1 MCVSTIRLAAQ
12 LTAGSA
18 EWGGGPL
25 GRRRQAYGVGEG
37 DSEADGDASVFFVEA
52 FSGEADG
59 DASVVAFFFVVE
71 AFAVVADFLVVD
83 ALWWVEVAAVSFFG
97 SQEVKNAM
105 PMRAVIKNKTG
116 FFIGFG

>member
-1 MCVSTIRLAAQ
+1 MEEGLS
-12 LTAGSA
+12 
-18 EWGGGPL
+18 GGGPK
-25 GRRRQAYGVGEG
+25 AYGVGDG

-71 AFAVVADFLVVD
+71 AFAVVDFLVVD
-83 ALWWVEVAAVSFFG
+83 ALLVVEVAAVSFFG
-97 SQEVKNAM
+97 AQEVKNAM
-105 PMRAVIKNKTG
+105 PMRAMIKNKTG

>member
-1 MCVSTIRLAAQ
+1 MEEGLS
-12 LTAGSA
+12 
-18 EWGGGPL
+18 GGGPK
-25 GRRRQAYGVGEG
+25 AYGVGEG
-37 DSEADGDASVFFVEA
+37 DGDSKADGDASVFFVEA

-71 AFAVVADFLVVD
+71 AFAVVDFLVVD
-83 ALWWVEVAAVSFFG
+83 ALLWVEVAAVSFFG
-97 SQEVKNAM
+97 AQEVKNAM

>member
-1 MCVSTIRLAAQ
+1 M
-12 LTAGSA
+12 
-18 EWGGGPL
+18 EEGPL
-25 GRRRQAYGVGEG
+25 GRRPQAYGVGEG
-37 DSEADGDASVFFVEA
+37 DGDS
-52 FSGEADG
+52 EADG

-71 AFAVVADFLVVD
+71 AFAVVDFLVVD
-83 ALWWVEVAAVSFFG
+83 ALLWVEVAAVSFFG

>member
-12 LTAGSA
+12 LTASSA
-18 EWGGGPL
+18 EWGGGPK
-25 GRRRQAYGVGEG
+25 AYGVGEG

-83 ALWWVEVAAVSFFG
+83 ALLWVEVAAVSFFG

-105 PMRAVIKNKTG
+105 PMRAVMKNKTG

>member
-1 MCVSTIRLAAQ
+1 M
-12 LTAGSA
+12 
-18 EWGGGPL
+18 
-25 GRRRQAYGVGEG
+25 
-37 DSEADGDASVFFVEA
+37 
-52 FSGEADG
+52 
-59 DASVVAFFFVVE
+59 VAFFFVVE

-83 ALWWVEVAAVSFFG
+83 ALLVVEVAAVSFFG

>member
-1 MCVSTIRLAAQ
+1 MEEGLS
-12 LTAGSA
+12 
-18 EWGGGPL
+18 GGGPK
-25 GRRRQAYGVGEG
+25 AYGVGEG
-37 DSEADGDASVFFVEA
+37 DGDSKADGDASVFFVEA

-59 DASVVAFFFVVE
+59 DASVVAFFFLVE

-83 ALWWVEVAAVSFFG
+83 ALLWVEVAAVSFFG
-97 SQEVKNAM
+97 AQEVKNAM